1 MGRIFNFLFFFFP
14 MFLKKKILSW
24 RVVSLQR
31 VISKIYYIIDI
42 YILLYIITYY
52 IYYKRHCKED
62 IFRRGDL
69 IPFVRF
75 PRFARNDVV
84 YYDLGITLIDI
95 YT

>member
-1 MGRIFNFLFFFFP
+1 

-52 IYYKRHCKED
+52 IYYKRHCEED
-62 IFRRGDL
+62 IVRRGDL

-84 YYDLGITLIDI
+84 VGDSHALFVRSE
-95 YT
+95 